1 MGNPKK
7 VKRKFLPGQQRFFNS
22 TADEVLYS
30 GAFGAGKSRILCE
43 KILFLGIQYPGINI
57 GVFRKTRTSLT
68 FTTLK
73 TFIQILPQ
81 DWIERYNKSE
91 SHIVLKNGSDYIF
104 GGLEE
109 PQRWGS
115 LELGAFA
122 GDELIEFE
130 EEDYNMLLG
139 RLRQKVLT
147 DSKGVQRLLPLRQAL
162 GATNPG
168 SPNHWLYKRAF
179 TDKLMAVVESKT
191 TDNIYNPKSYIRLM
205 QRFKGRYYERFILG
219 KWISFEGA
227 VYDNWNPLIHIVKPF
242 SIPQNWRRIRV
253 IDFGYTAPFCCLW
266 MAQSPEGQIYVY
278 RQLYGSKRLVEDWAK
293 DIKKHSE
300 GEEHLIEANVC
311 DWDAEDRATL
321 ERHLEIT
328 TVEAYKDIRPGIQ
341 AVFGRLTPS
350 DNKETPRLFFFE
362 NSRVNVEDEELS
374 IAGKPVCA
382 EDEFP
387 GYSYPKTEEGK
398 PIKEIP
404 LQINDHGLDATRYG
418 VMYFDTAV
426 PAEGVI
432 IRALPVIYD
441 VSTY

>member
-1 MGNPKK
+1 MSDQKR
-7 VKRKFLPGQQRFFNS
+7 VKRKFLPGQQIFFNS
-22 TADEVLYS
+22 TSDEVLYS

-43 KILFLGIQYPGINI
+43 KILFLGIKYPGINI

-73 TFIQILPQ
+73 TFLSIIPK
-81 DWIERYNKSE
+81 DWIGRYNKSE
-91 SHIVLKNGSDYIF
+91 SHIILKNGSDYIF

-122 GDELIEFE
+122 CDELIEFDE
-130 EEDYNMLLG
+130 ADYNMLLG

-147 DSKGVQRLLPLRQAL
+147 DSEGVQRLLPLRQAL
-162 GATNPG
+162 SATNPG
-168 SPNHWLYKRAF
+168 SPNHWLYRRAYV
-179 TDKLMAVVESKT
+179 DKLMDVVESKT
-191 TDNIYNPKSYIRLM
+191 TDNIYNPRSYQKLM
-205 QRFKGRYYERFILG
+205 QRFKGRYRERFIEG

-227 VYDNWNPLIHIVKPF
+227 VYDNWNPLIHVIKPF
-242 SIPQNWRRIRV
+242 PIPKEWRRIRAV
-253 IDFGYTAPFCCLW
+253 DFGYAAPFCCLW
-266 MAQSPEGQIYVY
+266 MAQDKNDNIYVY
-278 RQLYGSKRLVEDWAK
+278 RQLYGMKRLVEDWAK
-293 DIKKHSE
+293 DIKKYSE
-300 GEEHLIEANVC
+300 PEENLIEATVC

-321 ERHLEIT
+321 EKYLEVT

-341 AVFGRLTPS
+341 AVYSRLNLAQP
-350 DNKETPRLFFFE
+350 NNQPRLFIFE
-362 NSRVNVEDEELS
+362 NSRANEEDEELS
-374 IAGKPVCA
+374 IAGKPLCL

-404 LQINDHGLDATRYG
+404 IGINDHGLDPCRYG
-418 VMYFDTAV
+418 VMYFDTAL

-432 IRALPVIYD
+432 IRAAPVVIDATVY
-441 VSTY
+441 